1 MSNYQD
7 ITSELAIASDKTW
20 SNTAF
25 FTEEFA
31 RLADTQFV
39 RISAKIEERALASD
53 FDLGQIV
60 YIIYEQAALSDHAFG
75 AAHSYGYVLEQATLT
90 DKPFSGI
97 SAMAVTE
104 TAYASDLQFYIQSH
118 RMLESATTT
127 DTAFGQRAVATQVSE
142 NAVLTDT
149 AYKSLIDSVQEQA
162 LAQDLLSGSRH
173 SYFLTLESATTADI
187 DQSIQLGT
195 YRINETAVMSDM
207 QFGLK
212 YAHFMVL
219 ESAFITDSYVQTQSH
234 AQAWTANTD
243 NWAMS
248 RYAPYNFEGA
258 TVING
263 QLHLW
268 NEQGVYVAG
277 LEGEQISAELKTG
290 KIDFGDSLVHPQAA
304 YLEYSSN
311 GNLPIAVDVSTT
323 QTGAEQTF
331 KYFMPQETSQQ
342 LTNGRAVFGRGLRG
356 RHFTFALSIQGSAAH
371 INALSFDYTNTKR
384 RI

>member
-31 RLADTQFV
+31 RLTDTQYV
-39 RISAKIEERALASD
+39 RISAKIEEQAYASD
-53 FDLGQIV
+53 FDLGQII
-60 YIIYEQAALSDHAFG
+60 YIVYEQATLSDHQFG
-75 AAHSYGYVLEQATLT
+75 AAHSRGHVLEQAALT
-90 DKPFSGI
+90 DKTYGGI
-97 SAMAVTE
+97 SAMAAE

-118 RMLESATTT
+118 RSLETAIAA
-127 DTAFGQRAVATQVSE
+127 DAAFGQRSASAQVSE
-142 NAVLTDT
+142 KAVLTDT
-149 AYKSLIDSVQEQA
+149 AYKSFTHVVQE
-162 LAQDLLSGSRH
+162 LAHVQDLLFGSRH
-173 SYFLTLESATTADI
+173 AFSLMQESAAAADV

-212 YAHFMVL
+212 HAHFAVQ
-219 ESAFITDSYVQTQSH
+219 ESAFITDHYLQQSH

-258 TVING
+258 AVING
-263 QLHLW
+263 HLHLW
-268 NEQGVYVAG
+268 NEQGVYAAG
-277 LEGEQISAELKTG
+277 YEGEQINGRLKTG

-311 GNLPIAVDVSTT
+311 GNTPIAFDVTTT
-323 QTGAEQTF
+323 QTGVEQTF
-331 KYFMPQETSQQ
+331 TYLMPQEASQQ

-356 RHFTFALSIQGSAAH
+356 RHFTFSLSIHGSAAH
-371 INALSFDYTNTKR
+371 INALSFDFTKTTR